1 MAVFTGLATAIGGLL
16 GGTFLSGGLGA
27 ILLKAAVGIG
37 LNLIAKAIAG
47 KSEKPQFSINGQLQS
62 GGDVARSI
70 ILGHTVTAGSLVYA
84 NTWGDGGKTPN
95 EYFTQ
100 VIAISDIPING
111 IIQLWVNGE
120 PVTISGT
127 LDPDDKGFQIPEYR
141 KGSDNHL
148 WIRFHDGTQSA
159 ADSLL
164 VNRVSS
170 SSHPWQSS
178 RIGYGVAYAVV
189 TAEVDP
195 EFFTGFPQ
203 FKFEV
208 QGARLYDPSRDS
220 SVGGVGAQRWD
231 NPATWGGDGD
241 DLPAVQ
247 IYNLLRGFNYGSQW
261 FYGLQGVSAA
271 RLPPADWI
279 AQINKCRALIAGPVG
294 PEPQYYTGGE
304 IHVGA
309 QIADAIEAL
318 LTGCQ
323 GKLSE
328 IGGVYKIHVGEPDAA
343 VFAFA
348 DSDILSTE
356 EQDFTPFFGL
366 ADTING
372 VNATYPEPAEG
383 WNSKTAPAI
392 HNAAF
397 EALDGNRRLMADIQ
411 LDMVY
416 RSSQVQ
422 RLMKSALAEAR
433 RARRHTLVLGPAA
446 WVLEPGD
453 VIAWNSERNGYIG
466 KLFRVDGVSDRAN
479 LDVMLDITEVDPSDY
494 DWDQGHDYTPPVF
507 GPVGPVRPQPQPIVD
522 WFAEPDE
529 VDDNAGHARRPAIR
543 LSWDGDQADVIG
555 VEFEVR
561 NATTLETQ
569 YQSRMDQPS
578 VGFIK
583 ISHGL
588 LPNNTYGVRGR
599 YIPGTPRTTLWSGW
613 LNVTTPNI
621 LLGADDIYL
630 PGMVDEVLQN
640 LQQHLEWIAEST
652 NYARDELDRLNLLA
666 AETGARS
673 ASESKELRESIGNV
687 TASYKEDI
695 LVVVAATKAAV
706 IRVEDLEAVINDPV
720 TGLAATASAV
730 DTLSVTVNDPGTG
743 LVATANRVTALTATV
758 GNFSASGLFR
768 TTVEATQAG
777 ALATIGL
784 SVAATGPG
792 ATSQAALFLSALTGG
807 LSEIGMVADR
817 IYMVNGANKRRPF
830 VFTGGVLY
838 LDDVRV
844 TSLSALSATLGA
856 VDISSAIIGSLI
868 VGTSN
873 LGIDSVTSTG
883 SAGPAAPPFSLTAD
897 MPSANRSLLQFKY
910 SVSVSNPGSSGVTRL
925 ATFSVVNN
933 TTGATVY
940 SKSFS
945 VNSGNSLN
953 IDETEFFFGQNA
965 AGVNSFTAT
974 FQLSGSMNTT
984 GLTGSLIALW
994 WKR

>member
-47 KSEKPQFSINGQLQS
+47 KPEKPQFSINGQLQS

-220 SVGGVGAQRWD
+220 SVGGAGAQRWD

-271 RLPPADWI
+271 RLPPTDWI

-383 WNSKTAPAI
+383 WNTKTAPAI

-453 VIAWNSERNGYIG
+453 VIIWNSERNGYVD

-494 DWDQGHDYTPPVF
+494 DWDQEHDYTPPVF

-522 WFAEPDE
+522 WNVEPA
-529 VDDNAGHARRPAIR
+529 VILDNNGSPRRPAIL

-561 NATTLETQ
+561 LATSLITV
-569 YQSRMDQPS
+569 YQGRTDQPDKGS
-578 VGFIK
+578 VL
-583 ISHGL
+583 ISQGL
-588 LPNNTYGVRGR
+588 LPNTLYGVRGR
-599 YIPGTPRTTLWSGW
+599 YIPGTPRPVEWSAW
-613 LNVTTPNI
+613 LNVMTFNI
-621 LLGADDIYL
+621 LLGSEDVYLGDI
-630 PGMVDEVLQN
+630 VDEINNELSG
-640 LQQHLEWIAEST
+640 HLEWLAEGT
-652 NYARDELDRLNLLA
+652 HYARDEMDRLNSLAAQNGAQSALDKFELLA
-666 AETGARS
+666 EVGKVS
-673 ASESKELRESIGNV
+673 AKYSREIQ
-687 TASYKEDI
+687 
-695 LVVVAATKAAV
+695 VVATATEAAV
-706 IRVEDLEAVINDPV
+706 IRIEELTVK
-720 TGLAATASAV
+720 V
-730 DTLSVTVNDPGTG
+730 DTDIANAIDSLSASIAVVDGKTI
-743 LVATANRVTALTATV
+743 ANANAITALNVSV

-768 TTVEATQAG
+768 TTVEATEAG
-777 ALATIGL
+777 ALSTIGL
-784 SVAATGPG
+784 SASATGGG
-792 ATSQAALFLSALTGG
+792 ATVQAALFISAKAGG
-807 LSEIGMVADR
+807 ISTVMVLADR
-817 IYMVNGANKRRPF
+817 FTITNGSTPEFPF
-830 VFTGGVLY
+830 IFQGGVLTMNAT
-838 LDDVRV
+838 RV
-844 TSLSALSATLGA
+844 NTVTAGMLRSSDSKMQ
-856 VDISSAIIGSLI
+856 VD
-868 VGTSN
+868 
-873 LGIDSVTSTG
+873 
-883 SAGPAAPPFSLTAD
+883 LT
-897 MPSANRSLLQFKY
+897 NR
-910 SVSVSNPGSSGVTRL
+910 R
-925 ATFSVVNN
+925 
-933 TTGATVY
+933 
-940 SKSFS
+940 
-945 VNSGNSLN
+945 
-953 IDETEFFFGQNA
+953 I
-965 AGVNSFTAT
+965 
-974 FQLSGSMNTT
+974 
-984 GLTGSLIALW
+984 LIAD
-994 WKR
+994 